1 MAAKDMFLLEVFRN
15 LASSVAGEMGVA
27 LQRAAFSPNIK
38 ERKDHSCAVFDPQ
51 GGLVAQAE
59 HIPVHLGAMPATVR
73 AVLEGFELAEGDIFI
88 LNDPYLGGTHLPD
101 ISMVS
106 GVFSGGEL
114 SAVLATRA
122 HHSDV
127 GGIAPGSLP
136 LSSDIH
142 QEGLVIPPLL
152 LYRAGVRDESFMRLL
167 SANVRTPAER
177 LGDIDAQVAA
187 HRVGER
193 RLERIFGRYGTT
205 ETLTRFGDL
214 QYYSE
219 ALTRAALSAVPR
231 GSYSFTD
238 YLDDDGFGATD
249 LPIAVKIEMSGGDA
263 VVDFSGTS
271 GPSRGP
277 FNCPVSVTM
286 SAVYYAFR
294 CIAGDGVPANEGA
307 FRPIEVRIPEGC
319 LLDARRPRPV
329 AGGNVE
335 TSQRIVDVLF
345 GALAQALPDR
355 IPAASYGTMSNLSL
369 GSAPGAPEVFSYYE
383 TIAGGTGAG
392 PGFDGLSGTQAHMTN
407 TMNTPVEAL
416 EYSYPLRV
424 KEYRLRRGSGGGGE
438 YRGGD
443 GIVRELEALE
453 EVRATLLAE
462 RRARGPYGLEG
473 GKRGARGKDEVIHGG
488 RPHKIASKGS
498 VTLEPGDS
506 IRISTPGGG
515 GWGVKAKHRK
525 GAAR

>member
-1 MAAKDMFLLEVFRN
+1 MAGWDMFLLEVFRN
-15 LASSVAGEMGVA
+15 LTSSVAEEMGVA

-38 ERKDHSCAVFDPQ
+38 ERKDHSCAVFDPE
-51 GGLVAQAE
+51 GRLVAQAE

-73 AVLEGFELAEGDIFI
+73 AVLDGFELAEGDVVI

-106 GVFSGGEL
+106 GVFSGGKPAAL
-114 SAVLATRA
+114 LASRA

-127 GGIAPGSLP
+127 GGLAPGSLP
-136 LSSDIH
+136 LSTDIY

-152 LYRAGVRDESFMRLL
+152 LYRSGIRDESFMRLL
-167 SANVRTPAER
+167 SANVRTPGER

-193 RLERIFGRYGTT
+193 RLAEIFSRYGTR
-205 ETLTRFGDL
+205 ETLARFADL
-214 QYYSE
+214 QDYSE
-219 ALTRAALSAVPR
+219 KLTRAALSGVPA
-231 GSYSFTD
+231 GTYSFTD
-238 YLDDDGFGATD
+238 YLDDDGFGTRNVPITAT
-249 LPIAVKIEMSGGDA
+249 IEVSGGGA
-263 VVDFSGTS
+263 AVDFSGTS
-271 GPSRGP
+271 GPTRGP
-277 FNCPVSVTM
+277 FNCPASVTM

-294 CIAGDGVPANEGA
+294 CVTGEEVPANDGA
-307 FRPIEVRIPEGC
+307 FRPIDVLIPEGC

-335 TSQRIVDVLF
+335 TSQRVVDVLF
-345 GALAQALPDR
+345 GALARSLPDR
-355 IPAASYGTMSNLSL
+355 IPAASYGTMSNLSI
-369 GSAPGAPEVFSYYE
+369 GSAPGADTVFSYYE

-416 EYSYPLRV
+416 EYSYPMRV
-424 KEYRLRRGSGGGGE
+424 KEYRLRRGSGGRGE
-438 YRGGD
+438 FRGGD
-443 GIVRELEALE
+443 GMVRELEALE

-473 GKRGARGKDEVIHGG
+473 GKPGARGKDEVTRGG
-488 RPHKIASKGS
+488 RSQGIPSKGG
-498 VTLEPGDS
+498 VTLGPGDS

-515 GWGVKAKHRK
+515 GWGSK
-525 GAAR
+525 GKRR